1 MDSFKNFTVVMV
13 FSAKYFLHKIPLL
26 VPGSAIIFEELVKR
40 VVDGVEHFKLPL
52 SYVFLD
58 DFNVFNEAV
67 SRS

>member
-26 VPGSAIIFEELVKR
+26 VPGFAIIFEGLVKR

-52 SYVFLD
+52 SSVFLG
-58 DFNVFNEAV
+58 DFNMLKEAV